1 MTLGD
6 FDVPTFYEKR
16 QKRHIYAAPL
26 AYVLSFFMAMT
37 LLPATIQDT
46 AVELAVAAA
55 LNGAALGFYSWG
67 TSPSGGLSA
76 LGVFLAIFFL
86 FGLKEGGAALMR
98 YRARKAREITEN
110 ENLFYEVSKEEAGTL
125 RVDAL
130 IREPSARRQEGKEDE
145 AWDDARQLYESTP
158 DLLHKMKPQAAEAR
172 LGGLASKY
180 AVADASTMPSSSPPL
195 GGGGGRR
202 VLAGLNVDPGAA
214 LYDGAHARE
223 SPLGAAVGGGGS
235 LPRKQP
241 APPPPGRP
249 PEPEELPYWSGALIY
264 DGLKTDDFFNKP
276 SFETNRPMEKISGP
290 PIASSNN
297 KVYGPGVTAS
307 KGGGDVDM
315 DTAAQA
321 AARLGASPSKHLALA
336 DLFPVLSNVFPAL
349 ETSRSRHDDDE
360 AFGRGQGFGL
370 GRREPSQPH
379 PGAVEREA
387 DHRQRRSRHRS
398 VERER
403 RVRDDG
409 GGGGGEDGGLSRS
422 GGLNNASAVVGDG
435 RSRRLAPLEG
445 RAPGQG
451 LEGDPDVQPS
461 NDDDGDRGG
470 RRRSGRDRHRSHRSG
485 RDRSS
490 RSRDRRSSN
499 NNFVEGGGGE
509 GQPSEEAEAAER
521 RRRRKTRSSRGRGG
535 DDYSGPGAQS
545 ASSRSEIPITDSA
558 VRLMAMRS
566 DSALPTVNVLDGI
579 DEHSTSGG
587 GGGGGGDGDFPMILN
602 D

>member
-1 MTLGD
+1 M
-6 FDVPTFYEKR
+6 
-16 QKRHIYAAPL
+16 
-26 AYVLSFFMAMT
+26 AYFLSFFMAMT

-55 LNGAALGFYSWG
+55 LNGAAMGFYSWG

-76 LGVFLAIFFL
+76 LGVFLAILFL
-86 FGLKEGGAALMR
+86 FALKEGGAALMR

-125 RVDAL
+125 RVDAFM
-130 IREPSARRQEGKEDE
+130 RDPSARRQEGKEDE

-158 DLLHKMKPQAAEAR
+158 DMLHKMKPQAAEGKQM

-180 AVADASTMPSSSPPL
+180 AVANAAVLPSASPPL
-195 GGGGGRR
+195 AGGKRILGG
-202 VLAGLNVDPGAA
+202 LSVDPGAA
-214 LYDGAHARE
+214 LYDGALPRE
-223 SPLGAAVGGGGS
+223 SPLGAAVGGG
-235 LPRKQP
+235 LPRRQP
-241 APPPPGRP
+241 VPPPPGRP

-264 DGLKTDDFFNKP
+264 DGLKTDDFFSKP

-321 AARLGASPSKHLALA
+321 AARLGASPNKHLALS

-349 ETSRSRHDDDE
+349 ETSRSRHDEDE

-370 GRREPSQPH
+370 GRREPNQPH

-387 DHRQRRSRHRS
+387 DHRHRRSRHRS

-409 GGGGGEDGGLSRS
+409 GGGGEEGLSRS

-435 RSRRLAPLEG
+435 RGGRGRRLAPLEG

-451 LEGDPDVQPS
+451 MEGDPDVQPS

-470 RRRSGRDRHRSHRSG
+470 RRRSSRDRHRSHRSG

-490 RSRDRRSSN
+490 RSRDRRSN
-499 NNFVEGGGGE
+499 NQEDGGGGGGGE
-509 GQPSEEAEAAER
+509 GGEPSEEAEAAER

-535 DDYSGPGAQS
+535 EDYSGPGAQS
-545 ASSRSEIPITDSA
+545 ASSRSEIPVTDSA
-558 VRLMAMRS
+558 IRLMQMRS

-587 GGGGGGDGDFPMILN
+587 GGVGGGDGDFPMLLN